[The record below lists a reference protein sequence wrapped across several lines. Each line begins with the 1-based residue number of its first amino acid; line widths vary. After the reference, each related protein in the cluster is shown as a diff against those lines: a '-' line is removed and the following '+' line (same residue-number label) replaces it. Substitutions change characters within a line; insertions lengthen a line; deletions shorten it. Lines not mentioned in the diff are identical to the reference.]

1 MKIVTGWLRRSYL
14 ADGTNGYACDPG
26 AYEQAKTIIRLWNQ
40 TFPEFSYRDFR
51 KFLTEVASSQNA
63 ISLVRDWK
71 ETQAE
76 WVIPIDD
83 DDWILAGIEQA
94 LANVPEEFVLV
105 GWSVQVANLLQEPG
119 LFIEKV
125 HWQTG
130 PHSCGYAMRK
140 WWLETL
146 TQRQLALI
154 RDDHRHVHR
163 YVDFAGRKYLF
174 FENRCLAQYVWTPA
188 SVSSIKSPEA
198 TRLSFATA
206 EKYHRFAEQCESQGY
221 AAVARIARKLAE
233 LAHKKLRENVPFSVF
248 IEA

>member
-1 MKIVTGWLRRSYL
+1 MQIVTGWLRRSYL
-14 ADGTNGYACDPG
+14 ADGTNGFSCDPA
-26 AYEQAKTIIRLWNQ
+26 AYERAKTIIRLWNQ

-83 DDWILAGIEQA
+83 DDWILDGIEQA

-119 LFIEKV
+119 LFIDKV

-130 PHSCGYAMRK
+130 PHSCGYAIRRSF
-140 WWLETL
+140 LETL
-146 TQRQLALI
+146 TPEQLRLI
-154 RDDHRHVHR
+154 RDDHRNVHR
-163 YVDFAGRKYLF
+163 YVHFVDRKYLF
-174 FENRCLAQYVWTPA
+174 HENRCLAQYVWTPA
-188 SVSSIKSPEA
+188 SVSSITSPEA

-206 EKYHRFAEQCESQGY
+206 EKYHRFTEQCESQGNT
-221 AAVARIARKLAE
+221 AVARIAGKLAE
-233 LAHKKLRENVPFSVF
+233 LARKLELMPQQPTPKKL
-248 IEA
+248 

>member
-14 ADGTNGYACDPG
+14 TDGINGFSCDSD
-26 AYEQAKTIIRLWNQ
+26 AQERAKTIIRLWNQ

-83 DDWILAGIEQA
+83 DDWILDGIEQA
-94 LANVPEEFVLV
+94 LADVPDEFVLV

-119 LFIEKV
+119 LFIDKV

-130 PHSCGYAMRK
+130 PHSCGYAIQRSF
-140 WWLETL
+140 LETL
-146 TQRQLALI
+146 TPEQLRLI
-154 RDDHRHVHR
+154 RDDHRNVHR
-163 YVDFAGRKYLF
+163 YVHFSGRKYLF
-174 FENRCLAQYVWTPA
+174 HPDKCFAQYIWTPA
-188 SVSSIKSPEA
+188 STSSIPSPDVK
-198 TRLSFATA
+198 TLSFSTA
-206 EKYHRFAEQCESQGY
+206 DKYLCFAKQCEFQGLH
-221 AAVARIARKLAE
+221 AVAKIAYKLAE
-233 LAHKKLRENVPFSVF
+233 LALK
-248 IEA
+248 

>member
-14 ADGTNGYACDPG
+14 TDGINGFSCDSD
-26 AYEQAKTIIRLWNQ
+26 AQELAKTIIRLWNQ

-83 DDWILAGIEQA
+83 DDWILDGIEQA
-94 LANVPEEFVLV
+94 LADVPDEFVLV

-119 LFIEKV
+119 LFIDKV

-130 PHSCGYAMRK
+130 PHSCGYAIQRSF
-140 WWLETL
+140 LETL
-146 TQRQLALI
+146 TPEQLRLI
-154 RDDHRHVHR
+154 RDDHRNVHR
-163 YVDFAGRKYLF
+163 YVHFSGRKYLF
-174 FENRCLAQYVWTPA
+174 HPDKCFAQYIWTPA
-188 SVSSIKSPEA
+188 STSSIPSPDVK
-198 TRLSFATA
+198 TLSFSTA
-206 EKYHRFAEQCESQGY
+206 DKYLCFAKQCEFQGLH
-221 AAVARIARKLAE
+221 AVAKIAYKLAE
-233 LAHKKLRENVPFSVF
+233 LALK
-248 IEA
+248 